1 MSNADDESAK
11 SRRRVR
17 LPGALA
23 VAFVGT
29 TATVAITFAGCS
41 PTPPPEP
48 IDAGEMES
56 LRMDAGVDIDAE
68 QTADAAQPIADAAM
82 PPLDAPHT

>member
-1 MSNADDESAK
+1 MSNDDDGNAK
-11 SRRRVR
+11 SPRRVR
-17 LPGALA
+17 VPAALA

-29 TATVAITFAGCS
+29 SASVATALGCS

-56 LRMDAGVDIDAE
+56 LRMDGGVDIDADE
-68 QTADAAQPIADAAM
+68 TADAAQPIADAAT
-82 PPLDAPHT
+82 LDAPHT